1 MEVQGH
7 PDYLIHSDGK
17 VWSKINNIFLK
28 QNNDKDGYKLV
39 SLNRIKQRVHRLVA
53 IHYIPNPENKPQ
65 VDHIN
70 RIVYD
75 NNLSNL
81 RWATPSENQN
91 NKGMM
96 KTNTTGHKHVVYDK
110 SKKSQWR
117 FIYSKPYKNKYFK
130 TKTDAL
136 CYKFIYLLKLN
147 VLHETVVPY
156 RPLES

>member
-1 MEVQGH
+1 MEIEGF

-28 QNNDKDGYKLV
+28 QSNDKDGYKMV
-39 SLNRIKQRVHRLVA
+39 SLNGITSKVHRLVS

-81 RWATPSENQN
+81 RWVTASENSAN
-91 NKGMM
+91 RGISKR
-96 KTNTTGHKHVVYDK
+96 NTTGHKHIHYDK
-110 SKKSQWR
+110 TKSKWR
-117 FIYSKPYKNKYFK
+117 VHYSNPHKNRYFK

-136 CYKFIYLLKLN
+136 CYKFIYLLKIKCL
-147 VLHETVVPY
+147 T
-156 RPLES
+156 